1 MPESTRK
8 QIVLRYLLR
17 FALLTI
23 GFALTTLGLMTWQA
37 RGLSF
42 DGLWPMEGPFA
53 VHPLHLL
60 VLGLAMIPPTLWE
73 IFVLEQQ
80 RAPRKGSADR
90 PRNEASAPR

>member
-1 MPESTRK
+1 
-8 QIVLRYLLR
+8 VLRYLLR

-42 DGLWPMEGPFA
+42 DGLWPMDGPFA

-73 IFVLEQQ
+73 IFLLEQTSVTGPTVHTPKTDSDSEQ
-80 RAPRKGSADR
+80 
-90 PRNEASAPR
+90 

>member
-1 MPESTRK
+1 M
-8 QIVLRYLLR
+8 LRYLLR

-42 DGLWPMEGPFA
+42 DGLWPLDGPLS
-53 VHPLHLL
+53 VHPVHLL

-73 IFVLEQQ
+73 IFLLEQSQ
-80 RAPRKGSADR
+80 EAKRPAPATDGDR
-90 PRNEASAPR
+90 PS